1 MRSLLKKKVL
11 ILFAATLHNKCSSNL
26 SYPHLIHC
34 FGHYRASITHYRR
47 YALALRAPLV
57 LTMNWMFFG
66 LKLGRQ

>member
-11 ILFAATLHNKCSSNL
+11 IFFAATLHNKCSSNL

-47 YALALRAPLV
+47 YALALRTTISIDYELDVFWPQI
-57 LTMNWMFFG
+57 
-66 LKLGRQ
+66 R